1 MDSVDEGRRVS
12 SLKGSGGVAVKV
24 IVLLLVIG
32 LAAAAWFFLSRG
44 EVGDL
49 DGLVGKVSVAAR
61 EALSGVSMSESMGF
75 WYTVKQD
82 EVALVKRLGAYVR
95 QAGPGLHW
103 KLPFTIEKIMRA
115 RLTEIK
121 RIEIGFRTIDDGYE
135 PVPDEALMLTGDEN
149 IIDLSLSIQYRIEDP
164 QAYVFNVKNVDDV
177 MKDAAMAAI
186 RAVIG
191 RHEMD
196 EALTAG
202 KGMIQDEA
210 MQHLQ
215 EIMDGYGSGV
225 RVVALQ
231 LQDVHPPHEV
241 REAFKDVQS
250 AKEDYQR
257 SINEAESYYNKVVP
271 NARGKASEIVNQAE
285 AAMRERMLRAEGDVS
300 VFKKLLEQYRLAPE
314 VTRKRI
320 YFESM
325 EDALKESGAKK
336 IILSES
342 AGEIYKLLPIEKLQ

>member
-12 SLKGSGGVAVKV
+12 SPNGTGGAAVKV
-24 IVLLLVIG
+24 IVLVLVIG
-32 LAAAAWFFLSRG
+32 LAAAAWFFLSR
-44 EVGDL
+44 EDAGDL
-49 DGLVGKVSVAAR
+49 DGLVGKVSGAAR
-61 EALSGVSMSESMGF
+61 DAFSTVSTSESIVF

-103 KLPFTIEKIMRA
+103 KLPFAIEEVMRT

-121 RIEIGFRTIDDGYE
+121 RIEIGFRTVEDGYE
-135 PVPDEALMLTGDEN
+135 PVPDEALMLTGGEN

-164 QAYVFNVKNVDDV
+164 RAYVFNVKAVDKV

-191 RHEMD
+191 RHDMD

-210 MQHLQ
+210 SQYLQ
-215 EIMDGYGSGV
+215 GIMDSYGAGI
-225 RVVALQ
+225 RMVALQ
-231 LQDVHPPHEV
+231 LQDVHPPQEV

-250 AKEDYQR
+250 AKEDHQR
-257 SINEAESYYNKVVP
+257 SINEAESYYNEVVP
-271 NARGKASEIVNQAE
+271 SARGKASEIVNQAE
-285 AAMRERMLRAEGDVS
+285 ASMRERMLRAEGDVS

-325 EDALKESGAKK
+325 EDALSESGAKK
-336 IILSES
+336 IIISES